1 MNISIIIP
9 IFNEKNNIG
18 LLINDIYEKL
28 KHIKFEV
35 IIVDDSSTDGTIEVL
50 KNLEKDF
57 KDLKIIN
64 RKMFPRDLSK
74 SCQLGFENSKYENIL
89 VMDGDLQHDPIY
101 ISFMIDKFEK
111 YNCDIVVGA
120 RDLLANNIEGLS
132 FLRKTLSKIC
142 IKIIDIV
149 LKRKTIDPMSGY
161 FLFKKQIYQKN
172 KNLLFMKGYK
182 ILADLIYSVE
192 NDLIIRDIKIVFKSR
207 LKGRSKMNF
216 GVVWILLI
224 FILKK
229 FISKF

>member
-1 MNISIIIP
+1 MDISIIIP

-18 LLINDIYEKL
+18 LLVNDIYEKL
-28 KHIKFEV
+28 KLVKFEV

-50 KNLEKDF
+50 KSLEKDF

-64 RKMFPRDLSK
+64 RIMFPRDLSK

-101 ISFMIDKFEK
+101 ISPMIDEFEK

-120 RDLLANNIEGLS
+120 RDILASNIEGLS

-172 KNLLFMKGYK
+172 KDLLFMKGYK
-182 ILADLIYSVE
+182 ILADLIYSIE

-216 GVVWILLI
+216 RVVWILLI